1 MLLSALPLW
10 PFLAGCGPDS
20 TFQAIQCT
28 IESFSAAAMGMGNL
42 PSSPF
47 AFTLSIYGIATYG
60 TASTPSRMKH
70 MHMLSMYFA
79 THPGQVRQHSTP
91 SKSQPSAVTDSETC
105 RVLMIC
111 GICRSCGCAHS
122 KLGCAAGRTKSSIL
136 SSKPRCLLDAVFTS
150 SNTICVERE
159 QVQAL
164 ELDLNIHPGW
174 QV

>member
-60 TASTPSRMKH
+60 TASTPSRMEH
-70 MHMLSMYFA
+70 MHMLSMYSA
-79 THPGQVRQHSTP
+79 THPGQVKQHSMP
-91 SKSQPSAVTDSETC
+91 SESSPSASIASETC
-105 RVLMIC
+105 HVCMIC

-122 KLGCAAGRTKSSIL
+122 KVSVAAWRMDASIL